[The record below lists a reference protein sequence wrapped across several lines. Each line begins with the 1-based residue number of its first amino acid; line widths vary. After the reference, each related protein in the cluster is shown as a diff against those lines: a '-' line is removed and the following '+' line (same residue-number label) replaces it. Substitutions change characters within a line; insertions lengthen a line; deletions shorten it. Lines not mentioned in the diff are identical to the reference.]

1 MGESIDFLEYLDRM
15 MGLREVDLREY
26 SPLVLAYIGDDVYD
40 LIIRTILV
48 KQNNTQVQKLHRRAS
63 SIVKAPAQAELAG
76 KILPLLTEEEERVY
90 KRGRN
95 AKSYTKA
102 KNASTTDY
110 RKATGFEALI
120 GYLYLKKDVK
130 RIIDLVY
137 AGLYGD
143 RTAPE
148 RNADEI
154 RRIDD

>member
-1 MGESIDFLEYLDRM
+1 MGESIDFLEYLDQM
-15 MGLREVDLREY
+15 MELPEADLREY
-26 SPLVLAYIGDDVYD
+26 SPLILAYIGDDVYD

-48 KQNNTQVQKLHRRAS
+48 KQSNVQVQKLHRRAS
-63 SIVKAPAQAELAG
+63 SIVKAPAQAELAK
-76 KILPLLTEEEERVY
+76 KIMPLLTEEEEHVY

-130 RIIDLVY
+130 RIIDLVH
-137 AGLYGD
+137 AGLYGKD
-143 RTAPE
+143 AAPE